1 MRSYNTGMALR
12 STVHKL
18 ELSIADIDRGVYGDH
33 SLTLALHPSETAE
46 RMMLRVLAFIL
57 WADPDLRFGPGLSSE
72 GEPDL
77 MQVDPTGRLQRWI
90 EVGLPEA
97 KWIRKAA
104 SQADA
109 VSVLAYGGHK
119 AQLWSR
125 AQQADLERFDHV
137 QVVLVE
143 PDQSQS
149 LAALAAR
156 AMRLQVTVQE
166 GQVWVSVAN
175 DPSIPAV
182 LIEPVMLRGAQ
193 A

>member
-1 MRSYNTGMALR
+1 MRSYNPGMALR

-57 WADPDLRFGPGLSSE
+57 WADPDLRFGPGLSGE

-90 EVGLPEA
+90 EVGLPES

-104 SQADA
+104 SQADTVA
-109 VSVLAYGGHK
+109 VLAYGGHK
-119 AQLWSR
+119 AQLWWR
-125 AQQADLERFDHV
+125 AQQADLERFEHLEV
-137 QVVLVE
+137 RMVE
-143 PDQSQS
+143 PAQSQA

-156 AMRLQVTVQE
+156 AMRLQATVQE
-166 GQVWVSVAN
+166 GQVWISVTD
-175 DPSIPAV
+175 DPGVAAV
-182 LIEPVMLRGAQ
+182 LIEPVRLRGEPV
-193 A
+193 

>member
-1 MRSYNTGMALR
+1 MRSYNPGMALR

-57 WADPDLRFGPGLSSE
+57 WADPDLRFGPGLSIE

-119 AQLWSR
+119 AQLWWR